1 MQLYSFFNSSA
12 AWRVRIALALKGL
25 AFESCGVNLRQGEQR
40 SAAYLA
46 LNVSGSVPL
55 LVDDTGHAIGQ
66 SLAIIDYLDRC
77 FAQVPL
83 VPVEPLARAR
93 VWEVAHLICCDIH
106 PLNNLR
112 VLGYLQQTLGLGD
125 QQKHAWYRH
134 WVEEGFQALETALE
148 RHGAGLY
155 CFGDKPGLAECCL
168 VPQVGNAL
176 RMGCELQRFARTLAV
191 YERCQAH
198 PAFIQAMP
206 SRQADFID

>member
-55 LVDDTGHAIGQ
+55 LADDTGHAIGQ

-112 VLGYLQQTLGLGD
+112 VMQFFDREWNVPQAERDEWTL
-125 QQKHAWYRH
+125 H
-134 WVEEGFQALETALE
+134 WMRTGFAALETMLAGSFDTG
-148 RHGAGLY
+148 RYCHGAE
-155 CFGDKPGLAECCL
+155 PGLADCCL
-168 VPQVGNAL
+168 VPQLYNARRFHL
-176 RMGCELQRFARTLAV
+176 DLTPYPTLQRIEEACLAL
-191 YERCQAH
+191 
-198 PAFIQAMP
+198 PAFDAARPENQ
-206 SRQADFID
+206 IDAV